1 MCAVGVFAG
10 HPARERSWERRVW
23 KTRRSQDAVPAQ
35 AAPWGEIRRQPPR
48 TEPKPRKNAVSVG
61 VKCISIPDLHPL
73 YQEVTNSARGPTPR
87 PGPFHAGRL
96 AARRPCR
103 APLWFDRIGLAR
115 ANRFRSVKLLCLAFR
130 SGSSGSGPTLAT
142 RSGRGSPAPYRRS
155 GGPTLAG
162 PRGGG
167 KPGPTVPLSTGR
179 PPRRGLET
187 RKRLLVLRAV
197 RSPGGGSPAIPT
209 GPGQARR
216 PRHGGSSERP
226 GQRLAAAYQ
235 PDRIPL
241 PPKRNT
247 VRRSGQLVDPSSM
260 QLPAVGGHGDET
272 DGRGAGN
279 DTFGDSRSGPE
290 LGRHLTGPDAAALEL
305 QRNHV
310 EPCALIRLTDEQ
322 VVASC
327 GARSGRCIGMIQVD
341 QTIRARRALQ
351 PDRAS
356 RSAASFRQASGIDPC
371 IEELQGRR
379 HGLRASA
386 IRLEIIAQ
394 SL

>member
-1 MCAVGVFAG
+1 MYLDPRSP
-10 HPARERSWERRVW
+10 PA
-23 KTRRSQDAVPAQ
+23 
-35 AAPWGEIRRQPPR
+35 
-48 TEPKPRKNAVSVG
+48 
-61 VKCISIPDLHPL
+61 IS
-73 YQEVTNSARGPTPR
+73 RGYEQR
-87 PGPFHAGRL
+87 PGPDP

-260 QLPAVGGHGDET
+260 QLPAVGGHGTKRMDEAPGT
-272 DGRGAGN
+272 I
-279 DTFGDSRSGPE
+279 RSAILAP
-290 LGRHLTGPDAAALEL
+290 
-305 QRNHV
+305 
-310 EPCALIRLTDEQ
+310 
-322 VVASC
+322 
-327 GARSGRCIGMIQVD
+327 ARSWD
-341 QTIRARRALQ
+341 DTLPALT
-351 PDRAS
+351 PLLLNSSGTTWSPAPSSAS
-356 RSAASFRQASGIDPC
+356 PTNR
-371 IEELQGRR
+371 
-379 HGLRASA
+379 
-386 IRLEIIAQ
+386 
-394 SL
+394 

>member
-1 MCAVGVFAG
+1 MYLDPRSP
-10 HPARERSWERRVW
+10 PA
-23 KTRRSQDAVPAQ
+23 
-35 AAPWGEIRRQPPR
+35 
-48 TEPKPRKNAVSVG
+48 
-61 VKCISIPDLHPL
+61 IS
-73 YQEVTNSARGPTPR
+73 RGYEQR
-87 PGPFHAGRL
+87 PGPDP
-96 AARRPCR
+96 AARAFSRWTTRGQTSMSGAALVRPNR
-103 APLWFDRIGLAR
+103 TRPREPIPQREIALPRVPERIVGLR
-115 ANRFRSVKLLCLAFR
+115 
-130 SGSSGSGPTLAT
+130 PTLAT

-155 GGPTLAG
+155 GGPTLVG

-341 QTIRARRALQ
+341 QTIRARRALH

-371 IEELQGRR
+371 IEALQGRR